1 MMAAAD
7 RQLHYRTGG
16 GPMEGGGEAVAA
28 AAGAGT
34 VRRRLLGTLLAGQGI
49 ASSAYFAAVTAASVL
64 SADLLT
70 TRTWAGLP
78 VAVGVL
84 GSASS
89 VPLSRYMGRAGRRR
103 GLVLGY
109 VAGAVG
115 AGVGLA
121 AAVARSFPLLVAG
134 MLLTGA
140 GQAANQLARYAAA
153 DVVSEADRGK
163 AISLVVWG
171 ATIGALFGPNLL
183 EPAGAWAAGLGLP
196 ELAGPFAVAVV
207 AFAAAGALLAG
218 RLRPDPLAVA
228 RRLAAEHPDPAERAA
243 PAEPLRAVLARPA
256 VQLAFAAT
264 VGSFLAM
271 VMIMSMTPVHM
282 RDHHHSLGIIGVVLS
297 GHLVGMF
304 ALSPVTG
311 WVTDRAGRRPV
322 IAAGA
327 LTLGAGAVLS
337 ATAAPD
343 ASGTLMLALFLVG
356 LGWNLGFVAGS
367 ALLTDALAPAERA
380 PLQGIADAT
389 AGAASGLGTLA
400 AGLVVEAGGYPTL
413 GLLGAGL
420 MLALLVLGLFRGRP
434 GAPLIST

>member
-1 MMAAAD
+1 
-7 RQLHYRTGG
+7 
-16 GPMEGGGEAVAA
+16 MEAGHEAPAA
-28 AAGAGT
+28 AAAAEGA

-49 ASSAYFAAVTAASVL
+49 ASSAFFAATTAASVL

-84 GSASS
+84 GTAAAS
-89 VPLSRYMGRAGRRR
+89 VPLSRHMRRAGRRR

-109 VAGAVG
+109 LAGAFG
-115 AGVGLA
+115 AAVGLA
-121 AAVARSFPLLVAG
+121 AAVAGSFPLLVAA

-140 GQAANQLARYAAA
+140 GQTANQLARYAAA
-153 DVVSEADRGK
+153 DVVTGADRGR

-183 EPAGAWAAGLGLP
+183 DPAGSWAAGLGLP

-207 AFAAAGALLAG
+207 AFAAAGALLTG
-218 RLRPDPLAVA
+218 LLRPDPLAVA
-228 RRLAAEHPDPAERAA
+228 RRLAAEHPDPAEDAA
-243 PAEPLRAVLARPA
+243 LAEPLSAVLGRPA

-264 VGSFLAM
+264 VASFLAM

-282 RDHHHSLGIIGVVLS
+282 RDHHHSLGTIGAVLS

-337 ATAAPD
+337 ATAAPA

-380 PLQGIADAT
+380 PLQGLADAT
-389 AGAASGLGTLA
+389 AGAASGLGTLG
-400 AGLVVEAGGYPTL
+400 AGLVVQAGGYPTL

-420 MLALLVLGLFRGRP
+420 MLALLVLGLVRTRRGTP
-434 GAPLIST
+434 PVGA

>member
-1 MMAAAD
+1 MKA
-7 RQLHYRTGG
+7 GN
-16 GPMEGGGEAVAA
+16 
-28 AAGAGT
+28 GAGSA

-49 ASSAYFAAVTAASVL
+49 ASSAFFAAAAAASVL
-64 SADLLT
+64 TADLLT

-84 GSASS
+84 GSAAS
-89 VPLSRYMGRAGRRR
+89 VPLSRYMLRAGRRR

-109 VAGAVG
+109 MVGALGAGAG
-115 AGVGLA
+115 MA
-121 AAVARSFPLLVAG
+121 AAVAGSFPLLVAA
-134 MLLTGA
+134 MLFTGA
-140 GQAANQLARYAAA
+140 GQAANQLARFAAA
-153 DVVSEADRGK
+153 DVVPEADRGR

-183 EPAGAWAAGLGLP
+183 DPAGAWAGELGLP

-207 AFAAAGALLAG
+207 AFVAAGALLAG
-218 RLRPDPLAVA
+218 LLRPDPLAVA
-228 RRLAAEHPDPAERAA
+228 RRLASRHPDPAEAAA
-243 PAEPLRAVLARPA
+243 PAESLPAVLGRPA
-256 VQLAFAAT
+256 VQLAFAAI

-282 RDHHHSLGIIGVVLS
+282 RDHHHSLGVIGAVLS

-311 WVTDRAGRRPV
+311 WVTDRVGRRPV

-337 ATAAPD
+337 AMAAPP
-343 ASGTLMLALFLVG
+343 ASGMLMLALFLVG

-380 PLQGIADAT
+380 PVQGIADAT
-389 AGAASGLGTLA
+389 AGATSGLGTLG
-400 AGLVVEAGGYPTL
+400 AGLMVEAGGYPTL
-413 GLLGAGL
+413 GLLGAVL
-420 MLALLVLGLFRGRP
+420 MLALLMLGLIRSGGPGRAAPARGARWRA
-434 GAPLIST
+434 GAARRR